1 MSTLLSRIKPEF
13 LEKIQQSENPLVI
26 FEILNSQKYWIEL
39 TLKQTLDLM
48 LFLNLKSIEEV
59 INIFESPK

>member
-13 LEKIQQSENPLVI
+13 LEKIQQSENPLLI

-59 INIFESPK
+59 INIFD

>member
-39 TLKQTLDLM
+39 TLKQTFDLL
-48 LFLNLKSIEEV
+48 LFLNLKSFEEV